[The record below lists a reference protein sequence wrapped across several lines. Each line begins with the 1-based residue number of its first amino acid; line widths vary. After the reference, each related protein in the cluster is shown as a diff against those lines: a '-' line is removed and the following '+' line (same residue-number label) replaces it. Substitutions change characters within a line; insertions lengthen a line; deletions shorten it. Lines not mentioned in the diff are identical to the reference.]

1 MRSCTKDLIGRRGEL
16 TVPRTDSAWAL
27 DECVRR
33 NLIARCSQVSASMVV
48 AHAVASVADRAIWSA
63 ICAFQGFQSRPRGAK
78 RNHPAGIPSK
88 AMLTN
93 IQCMCSIF
101 GLFFREGNKPAY
113 SRDVC
118 ASPIR
123 GIPRYAYVCAWT
135 EFKSCG
141 QLRCAASGPEPRN
154 IDRLTVLQPKL
165 YNVLSG
171 PEWMIYRGA
180 SKPIPTPVS
189 ANAQQ
194 LLQFYKT
201 SQAEAKSRI
210 FGQGSGLA
218 ASERLKLG
226 QGATAGVACPIPLMV
241 LSHLVRVPAG
251 WSGGEQVVRDCSE
264 ASEVLHC

>member
-1 MRSCTKDLIGRRGEL
+1 
-16 TVPRTDSAWAL
+16 
-27 DECVRR
+27 
-33 NLIARCSQVSASMVV
+33 
-48 AHAVASVADRAIWSA
+48 
-63 ICAFQGFQSRPRGAK
+63 
-78 RNHPAGIPSK
+78 
-88 AMLTN
+88 
-93 IQCMCSIF
+93 
-101 GLFFREGNKPAY
+101 
-113 SRDVC
+113 
-118 ASPIR
+118 
-123 GIPRYAYVCAWT
+123 
-135 EFKSCG
+135 
-141 QLRCAASGPEPRN
+141 
-154 IDRLTVLQPKL
+154 
-165 YNVLSG
+165 
-171 PEWMIYRGA
+171 MIYRGA